1 MDTDSL
7 IVYIKTDG
15 IYKEIAEDVETRYD
29 TSNYKLDGPLP
40 KVKSKKVIGLMKDDL
55 VGKIMTKFVRLQAKS
70 YSYFIDDSSE
80 DKKAK
85 GTKQCVMKRKLK
97 SENYKNWLEATKLEN
112 KLSDLEKNKIVID
125 NIKKNYK
132 EFI

>member
-55 VGKIMTKFVRLQAKS
+55 VGKIMTKFVRLRAKS
-70 YSYFIDDSSE
+70 YSYLINDSS
-80 DKKAK
+80 
-85 GTKQCVMKRKLK
+85 
-97 SENYKNWLEATKLEN
+97 
-112 KLSDLEKNKIVID
+112 
-125 NIKKNYK
+125 
-132 EFI
+132 